1 MLHRKGLGYSKRWVC
16 GFLAACLGAMSV
28 PAYAQSPEFAYPAE
42 KWAALRD
49 DKLEYEEIA
58 DLIHEYNNTVVQNNL
73 EYQNYKDQSRDD
85 IAQDY
90 YDRAEEI
97 YSNIEYPDT
106 DDSNYGSQMAAA
118 LNSRIQADNLM
129 EQGDESVEDSE
140 TVKLGYDQTEA
151 GLVQQAQGLM
161 ISYWNQYYSLDSL
174 RARKTLAE
182 ASYQS
187 ELTRMSAGMSTR
199 SRVLEAK
206 EAVTSA
212 EASILS
218 AESNLENT
226 KQSLCLMLGWNY
238 GSQVEMGELP
248 ELNLDEIAA
257 IDINADIAKAQEQS
271 YSIRLTE
278 KRLANARTTKGK
290 DTLTQTLA
298 SQQRTVANSVK
309 SAYDSLILARSGYEQ
324 AVLAYELEMGN
335 MDSAER
341 KYQAGAMTTNEYQ
354 TQKASHLT
362 AQVSVQTQKL
372 SLMQAQLTYDWAV
385 AGLAAAS

>member
-1 MLHRKGLGYSKRWVC
+1 MLHKKQAIC
-16 GFLAACLGAMSV
+16 GFLAACLGAIPL

-42 KWAALRD
+42 KWATLRD
-49 DKLEYEEIA
+49 NKLEYEEIA

-73 EYQNYKDQSRDD
+73 EYQDYKDQTRDD

-97 YSNIEYPDT
+97 YSNLQYPDT

-118 LNSRIQADNLM
+118 LNSKIQADNLM

-151 GLVQQAQGLM
+151 SLVQQAQGLM

-182 ASYQS
+182 AGYQS
-187 ELTRMSAGMSTR
+187 ELTRMSAGMSTQ
-199 SRVLEAK
+199 SGVLAAK

-218 AESNLENT
+218 AESDLENT

-238 GSQVEMGELP
+238 GTQVEIGELP
-248 ELNLDEIAA
+248 ELSLDEIAA
-257 IDINADIAKAQEQS
+257 IDVNADITKAQEQS

-278 KRLANARTTKGK
+278 KRLANVRTTKGK

-298 SQQRTVANSVK
+298 SQQRTVANSVR
-309 SAYDSLILARSGYEQ
+309 SAYDSLVLARSSYEQ
-324 AVLAYELEMGN
+324 VVQAYELEQVS

-341 KYQAGAMTTNEYQ
+341 KYQAGTMTKNAYQ
-354 TQKASHLT
+354 NQQLSYLA
-362 AQVSVQTQKL
+362 AQVSVQTQEL
-372 SLMQAQLTYDWAV
+372 SLMQAKLSYDWAV
-385 AGLAAAS
+385 AGLASAS